1 MPESYPPDD
10 GADTTASARDD
21 LTDAAADEFALR
33 AVADNH
39 SLSPTQT
46 RLRGRLA
53 RYVDREHEARVDRI
67 AGRVCLI
74 CKESTKLFGGLGRL
88 AEFSVESIFDCY
100 AELTVST
107 RIPSEKEQW
116 CRECLEILGSGAR
129 SLDRIRGRG

>member
-1 MPESYPPDD
+1 MSDD
-10 GADTTASARDD
+10 ALDVR
-21 LTDAAADEFALR
+21 DAAAFQFALDS
-33 AVADNH
+33 VADKH

-46 RLRGRLA
+46 RLLGRLA
-53 RYVDREHEARVDRI
+53 RYVDREHEARVDRM

-74 CKESTKLFGGLGRL
+74 CKESTNLAGGLERL
-88 AEFSVESIFDCY
+88 AEFSVEAIFDCY

-129 SLDRIRGRG
+129 SLDRIRGRA